1 MPPTVFAP
9 PFSSLLLCLH
19 QGCHW
24 PCLCFG
30 REATVVTSGFIG
42 LPFPV
47 PRPRLRLRLRLRPC
61 PDRETSGQGGRCQ
74 VLGAHGLAS
83 TELLVT
89 PAAPP
94 KRCSPCIDWESA
106 KQSSLRG
113 DKKKKSPPLPWFAH
127 SPASV
132 PAQWPEPIKSL
143 AAGRH
148 AARAVPLSGRHHRLA
163 WPGLSRAWTRRC
175 SPKRLRHCGRSGL
188 RQFLWVQQTGRA
200 RWLPFQSLRK
210 PPDVHFSSLA

>member
-1 MPPTVFAP
+1 MSRVVPPTVFAP

-113 DKKKKSPPLPWFAH
+113 DKKKKKPTFALVRPFSRVCACAVARAH
-127 SPASV
+127 QIAGRGTTCCPCRSLVRPASS
-132 PAQWPEPIKSL
+132 P
-143 AAGRH
+143 G
-148 AARAVPLSGRHHRLA
+148 LA
-163 WPGLSRAWTRRC
+163 WPVEGLDAEM
-175 SPKRLRHCGRSGL
+175 
-188 RQFLWVQQTGRA
+188 
-200 RWLPFQSLRK
+200 
-210 PPDVHFSSLA
+210 LAKAA